1 MPPNPDRPSALGDCL
16 GRLLP
21 GAEGL
26 EAVLAPLLV
35 DEVTAG
41 FRGDVGVVPRQFLRE
56 FVNQLDLV
64 DEHEGYDPLVE
75 YGFKPEELRPEERE
89 VLYGRQGV
97 EDDET
102 GLVPQE
108 DVW

>member
-1 MPPNPDRPSALGDCL
+1 MFPTEHGARVDDRLGDSFL
-16 GRLLP
+16 QR
-21 GAEGL
+21 
-26 EAVLAPLLV
+26 LV

-64 DEHEGYDPLVE
+64 DEHDEYVPMAE
-75 YGFKPEELRPEERE
+75 YGFSAQELTPEERE
-89 VLYGRQGV
+89 ALLGSEGSGDS
-97 EDDET
+97 DD